1 MGFRSYC
8 TEMLTRAVSSDET
21 PNEKG
26 VTENSPNILLAHE
39 FTTIRNVL
47 IDLCAVNLLSSVSI
61 QNSWESDTLLCQVM
75 PKSCN
80 KTVQTSLQPFVDA
93 GALDYRISCIYNIL
107 VLCCVCSTHASGS
120 D

>member
-1 MGFRSYC
+1 MGFKSYC
-8 TEMLTRAVSSDET
+8 TVMLTRTISSDET

-26 VTENSPNILLAHE
+26 VTENSPNILLPHG

-47 IDLCAVNLLSSVSI
+47 IDFCAINLPSSVSI
-61 QNSWESDTLLCQVM
+61 QNSWESDMLLCQVV

-80 KTVQTSLQPFVDA
+80 ETVQTSLQPFVDA

-107 VLCCVCSTHASGS
+107 VLWCVCSARVSGP